1 MLPRILL
8 LVLLIIYSGS
18 LFVGGVVW
26 QRKNDPDKSR
36 TILANLNN
44 PSSPSYA
51 NLMGTLQG
59 KVTKVEGEKIYI
71 EPKKGGQAIFS
82 LSPSVVVSEA
92 KNGEINEL
100 GTNKEAIQL
109 NRNMTMTI
117 KGFNNGF
124 AVTSI
129 TYATESSPITGQ
141 MPELK
146 N

>member
-1 MLPRILL
+1 M
-8 LVLLIIYSGS
+8 
-18 LFVGGVVW
+18 
-26 QRKNDPDKSR
+26 
-36 TILANLNN
+36 ANLNN

-92 KNGEINEL
+92 KNGEIKEL